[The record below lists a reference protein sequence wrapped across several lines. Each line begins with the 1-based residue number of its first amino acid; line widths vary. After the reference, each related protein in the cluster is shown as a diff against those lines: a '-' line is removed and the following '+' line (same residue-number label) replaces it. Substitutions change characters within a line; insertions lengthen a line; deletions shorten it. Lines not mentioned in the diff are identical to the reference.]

1 MAGRFIDATLRLI
14 DNFTRPMGAAVNRME
29 QSARQ
34 FQRAGKQIE
43 KAGAAI
49 SSAGKGMVQSVTV
62 PLAGLGAAA
71 VKTAADFEKSMDA
84 VAAVMGSKLKP
95 EDFDKLTQKAQEMGK
110 KTKYSASDSA
120 DAFLMFAQAGWDTQ
134 KMLDNIEGMMYL
146 AGATGTD
153 LANAASYVISA
164 MAGLGEKSGYT
175 AEIIG
180 NNLAV
185 AASSSK
191 TDIDGMGEAFSMIST
206 TVGQMG
212 YSMEDA
218 CVILGTLAN
227 ANYEG
232 AEAGMAFNRIIERMS
247 TNEKALGQLKKMG
260 IALYDESGK
269 ARGLSAVFGELR
281 TAYAG
286 MGSDE
291 ERVNATKILGGQY
304 STKLQAILGS
314 EQSAWDNLTESMK
327 DTSGA
332 TKEMYDVANDNLTG
346 RLTILGS
353 TLESI
358 AITFGERLMPYAE
371 AGAEKL
377 QKLADWF
384 SELSDEQVD
393 QIVKWAGL
401 AAAAGPALFIF
412 GNLVGMAG
420 KGVSAIGKFGK
431 GLSAL
436 KNNAGNAG
444 RILSTI
450 NLVPKFSLPS
460 GVGNIGKMLGGFGG
474 KAVGAL
480 TRPFALAGKAITGF
494 ASNSRVLGAATGIAT
509 KGFGLFGKAVQLLF
523 APFTKVLGIFGTA
536 GKALFTLLGPA
547 NSAILIVGLLVAAG
561 ILLYKNWDKVSAAG
575 RKLGTYIQSIFNDL
589 GLNVD
594 FFKGKIS
601 EFGGKFSEVGQ
612 KAQELWVV
620 ISPVLGKI
628 GEIAVLVFQ
637 TYLGAAIG
645 GAIGLLGVFIQTGSE
660 LFSGF
665 LTILGGVIDF
675 ITGVFTGNWEQ
686 AWNGVK
692 EIFGGIFDSFVALA
706 KAPINA
712 VIGLINGMISGIN
725 NMGIDIPDWVP
736 EIGGKGFHINI
747 PKIPMLYKGT
757 DNWMGGPAMIH
768 DRGAEIV
775 DLPQGTRVYPHDESI
790 KKARAEGGKSIS
802 IQIAKIAESIIVREE
817 ADIDR
822 IVERLGQR
830 LEAAAENMA

>member
-14 DNFTRPMGAAVNRME
+14 DNFTRPMGTAVSQME

-34 FQRAGKQIE
+34 FQRAGKEIE
-43 KAGAAI
+43 KAGSAI
-49 SSAGKGMVQSVTV
+49 SSVGSSLVQSVTV
-62 PLAGLGAAA
+62 PLAGLGVAA

-84 VAAVMGSKLKP
+84 VAAVMGSKLNP
-95 EDFDKLTQKAQEMGK
+95 EDLDKLTQKAQEMGK

-153 LANAASYVISA
+153 LANAANYVISA

-175 AEIIG
+175 AEVIG

-191 TDIDGMGEAFSMIST
+191 TNINGMGEAFSMIST

-218 CVILGTLAN
+218 CVVLGTLAN

-247 TNEKALGQLKKMG
+247 TNEKALGQLKEMG
-260 IALYDESGK
+260 IALYDEAGK
-269 ARGLSAVFGELR
+269 ARALSTVFGELR
-281 TAYAG
+281 EAYG
-286 MGSDE
+286 KMESDE
-291 ERVNATKILGGQY
+291 ERVNATKLLGGQY

-332 TKEMYDVANDNLTG
+332 TREMYDVANDNLAG

-377 QKLADWF
+377 QELADRF
-384 SELSDEQVD
+384 AELSDEQVD
-393 QIVKWAGL
+393 QIIKWAGM
-401 AAAAGPALFIF
+401 AAAAGPALMIF
-412 GNLVGMAG
+412 GNMVGMAG
-420 KGVSAIGKFGK
+420 KGVSAIGKVGK

-436 KNNAGNAG
+436 KDNAASARG
-444 RILSTI
+444 ILSTI
-450 NLVPKFSLPS
+450 NLVPEIKLPA
-460 GVGNIGKMLGGFGG
+460 GIGNIGKVLGGLGG
-474 KAVGAL
+474 KAAGAVIK
-480 TRPFALAGKAITGF
+480 PFALAGKAVTGF
-494 ASNSRVLGAATGIAT
+494 ASGSRVLGTAMGAAT
-509 KGFGLFGKAVQLLF
+509 KSFGLFGKGVQLLF
-523 APFTKVLGIFGTA
+523 APFTKVLGVFGTA

-547 NSAILIVGLLVAAG
+547 NSAILVIGLLIAAG
-561 ILLYKNWDKVSAAG
+561 ILLYKNWDKVSEAG
-575 RKLGTYIQSIFNDL
+575 RRLGTYIQSIFNDL

-601 EFGGKFSEVGQ
+601 EFGGKFYEVGQ

-628 GEIAVLVFQ
+628 GDIVILVFQ
-637 TYLGAAIG
+637 TWIGAAIG
-645 GAIGLLGVFIQTGSE
+645 GAIGLFGTFIQSVSE
-660 LFSGF
+660 FGSGF
-665 LTILGGVIDF
+665 LGIMGGIIDF
-675 ITGVFTGNWEQ
+675 ITGVFTGNWEL

-692 EIFGGIFDSFVALA
+692 EIFRGVFDSFVALA
-706 KAPINA
+706 KTPINA
-712 VIGLINGMISGIN
+712 VIGLINGVVSGIN

-736 EIGGKGFHINI
+736 GLGGKGFHINI
-747 PKIPMLYKGT
+747 PQIPMLYKGT

-790 KKARAEGGKSIS
+790 RKARAEGGKNIS

-822 IVERLGQR
+822 IMEKLSQC

>member
-1 MAGRFIDATLRLI
+1 MGGRFIDATLRLI
-14 DNFTRPMGAAVNRME
+14 DNFTRPLGNAVSQME
-29 QSARQ
+29 QGARQ

-49 SSAGKGMVQSVTV
+49 SSVGSSMVQKVTV
-62 PLAGLGAAA
+62 PLAGLGATA

-84 VAAVMGSKLKP
+84 VAAVMVDKLKP
-95 EDFDKLTQKAQEMGK
+95 EDLDKLTQKAQEMGK

-146 AGATGTD
+146 AGATGTE
-153 LANAASYVISA
+153 LGNAANYVISA
-164 MAGLGEKSGYT
+164 MAGLGEQSGYT
-175 AEIIG
+175 AEKIG

-191 TDIDGMGEAFSMIST
+191 TNIDSMGEAFSMIST

-247 TNEKALGQLKKMG
+247 TNGKALSQLEEMG
-260 IALYDESGK
+260 IALYDEAGK
-269 ARGLSAVFGELR
+269 ARALSEVFGELR
-281 TAYAG
+281 EAYG
-286 MGSDE
+286 KMESDE
-291 ERVNATKILGGQY
+291 ERVNATKLLGGQY

-314 EQSAWDNLTESMK
+314 EQSAWDGLTEAMQ

-332 TKEMYDVANDNLTG
+332 TREMYDVANDNLTG

-358 AITFGERLMPYAE
+358 AITFGERLMPYME
-371 AGAEKL
+371 AGVGKL
-377 QKLADWF
+377 QELADWF
-384 SELSDEQVD
+384 STLSDEQVD
-393 QIVKWAGL
+393 QAIKWAGI
-401 AAAAGPALFIF
+401 AAAAGPAVMIF

-420 KGVSAIGKFGK
+420 KGVLAIGRFGG
-431 GLSAL
+431 GLSVL
-436 KNNAGNAG
+436 RTNAESAG

-450 NLVPKFSLPS
+450 KFAPQIPMPAWLGKIG
-460 GVGNIGKMLGGFGG
+460 GVLGGFGG
-474 KAVGAL
+474 KVTGL
-480 TRPFALAGKAITGF
+480 LLKPFSLAGNAIAGFAAKSKILGGITG
-494 ASNSRVLGAATGIAT
+494 VAT
-509 KGFGLFGKAVQLLF
+509 KSFGLFGKGIQLLF
-523 APFTKVLGIFGTA
+523 APFTKALGIFGAA

-547 NSAILIVGLLVAAG
+547 NSAILVIGLLIAAG
-561 ILLYKNWDKVSAAG
+561 ILLYKNWDKVSEAG
-575 RKLGTYIQSIFNDL
+575 RKLGAYIQSIFNDL

-628 GEIAVLVFQ
+628 GDIAILVFR
-637 TYLGAAIG
+637 TWIGAAIG
-645 GAIGLLGVFIQTGSE
+645 GAIGLFGTFIQTVSE
-660 LFSGF
+660 FGSGF
-665 LTILGGVIDF
+665 LGIMGGIIDF

-692 EIFGGIFDSFVALA
+692 EIFRGVFDSFVALA
-706 KAPINA
+706 KTPINA
-712 VIGLINGMISGIN
+712 VIGLINGVVSGIN

-736 EIGGKGFHINI
+736 GLGGKGFHINI
-747 PKIPMLYKGT
+747 PQIPMLYKGT
-757 DNWMGGPAMIH
+757 DNWMGGLAMIH
-768 DRGAEIV
+768 DKGAEIV

-790 KKARAEGGKSIS
+790 RIAKKEGGKNIY
-802 IQIAKIAESIIVREE
+802 INVAKIAETVIIREE
-817 ADIDR
+817 ADIDA
-822 IVERLGQR
+822 IMERFGQR
-830 LEAAAENMA
+830 LEEIAENTA